1 MYTLNDTRFTNTA
14 HFGQVSQN
22 QTSFELK
29 GNDKDLV
36 QAL

>member
-1 MYTLNDTRFTNTA
+1 MYTLNDTRVYEYSTFRPGVAKPNLI
-14 HFGQVSQN
+14 
-22 QTSFELK
+22 ELK